1 MFDAAVT
8 TRCVLK
14 PTPHLFRPAKRED
27 IMYRALKLIPVVVA
41 VVACAKTEK
50 PPADTAQTV
59 AEAAPAAAPAMTE
72 ADIAG
77 TWKGTT
83 TPMGS
88 DSVVSRWTSVCAA
101 GTCKGNSAGSKV
113 TVTWAY
119 TLAGDSAVGVSQPY
133 SDANAKGAK
142 VVDTW
147 VARPTGDNVTGTGHT
162 NLASKPDS
170 VVMRYN
176 FAGTRTR

>member
-8 TRCVLK
+8 ARCVLK

-50 PPADTAQTV
+50 PAADTTQSV
-59 AEAAPAAAPAMTE
+59 AETAPAAAPAMTE

-83 TPMGS
+83 TPMES
-88 DSVVSRWTSVCAA
+88 DSVLSNWTTVCAA
-101 GTCKGNSAGSKV
+101 GTCKGTSDRSKV

-119 TLAGDSAVGVSQPY
+119 TMAVDSAVGVSQPY
-133 SDANAKGAK
+133 SDPSVKGGR
-142 VVDTW
+142 VIDTW
-147 VARPTGDNVTGTGHT
+147 VARISAGNVTGTGHT

-170 VVMRYN
+170 VVMLYR
-176 FAGTRTR
+176 FAGSRTQ